1 MNLGGPLTLKTG
13 VSEYHNLEH
22 DIDWWSKC
30 LRDIFQD
37 LDLRETINDYVY
49 NYFRSEVD
57 RMNVI
62 IENPN
67 GWVFEPEIWL
77 NYTTGGWI

>member
-1 MNLGGPLTLKTG
+1 MTLKTV

-22 DIDWWSKC
+22 DIDDQNAH

-37 LDLRETINDYVY
+37 LDLRETINDYAY

-57 RMNVI
+57 RVKCDH
-62 IENPN
+62 
-67 GWVFEPEIWL
+67 
-77 NYTTGGWI
+77 